1 MQRCPLLAFAL
12 LLLATA
18 ASSQQLQPSSK
29 SSAGP
34 DQTKP
39 MVSFDVNAMDKSVDP
54 CNDFYQYACG
64 NWVKNNPIP
73 PDQPGWGRFDELHE
87 HNQMVL
93 RDILEKYSA
102 NDARRSSN
110 EQKIGDY
117 YASCMDEPAINA
129 KGLKPLQPVL
139 DRIAALKDKSQLPA
153 LMGYIHTNGVHALF
167 DFGSEPDAKDSHT
180 EIAGT
185 DQGGLGLPDRD
196 YYLKADAKSVELRK
210 QYLEH
215 MTKMF
220 TLLGEKPDKA
230 AADANTVMKLETELA
245 KASMDRV
252 ERRDPN
258 KVYHKMSVAEL
269 QELSPAF
276 TWKEYFAN
284 IDTPTFSSLDVS
296 VPDFVKGMNQLV
308 QTASLD
314 EIKTYL
320 RWQAVRAGAKLL
332 SAPFVNENFNF
343 YSKTLTGAKELRPR
357 WKRCVQFTNGD
368 LGEALGQAYVA
379 EEFPPESKAA
389 ALKMVHELEAALK
402 TDISDLSWM
411 TPETRKQALEKL
423 AKVENKIG
431 YPDKWRD
438 YSKLTIVRGDA
449 LGNALRANEFE
460 FNRQLQKI
468 GKPVDRLEWGM
479 TPPTVN
485 AYYSDLENNINF
497 PAGILQPPFYD
508 PKIDEAVNFGAI
520 GAVIGHELTHG
531 FDDAGSQF
539 DADGNLH
546 DWWTP
551 KDREQ
556 FDSLE
561 SCFVNEY
568 DNFVAVGDVHER
580 GKLELGE
587 NTADNGGLRIAHIAM
602 LDVLAGNAE
611 KPIDGYTPAQRFF
624 VGWGQIW
631 CENYTPEYA
640 RLIAQNNEHAL
651 SKFRVNGVVSN
662 MPEFQK
668 AFGCKADAPMVRKP
682 ACRTW

>member
-1 MQRCPLLAFAL
+1 MRRFCLVVCALVLAAM
-12 LLLATA
+12 A
-18 ASSQQLQPSSK
+18 APAQQPPQPQNSSPAPSQPK
-29 SSAGP
+29 AP
-34 DQTKP
+34 
-39 MVSFDVNAMDKSVDP
+39 VSFDVNAMDKSANP
-54 CNDFYQYACG
+54 CDDFFQYSCG
-64 NWVKNNPIP
+64 NWLKNNSIP
-73 PDQPGWGRFDELHE
+73 ADQPAWGRFNELQE
-87 HNQMVL
+87 HNQYVL
-93 RDILEKYSA
+93 RGILEKYSA
-102 NDARRSSN
+102 NDPKRTSN

-117 YASCMDEPAINA
+117 YSSCMDESGINA
-129 KGLKPLQPVL
+129 KGLTTLKPVL
-139 DRIAALKDKSQLPA
+139 DRIDALKDKSQLPA
-153 LMGYIHTNGVHALF
+153 LMGYLHSNGVRALF
-167 DFGSEPDAKDSHT
+167 DFGSEPDAKDSRM

-196 YYLKADAKSVELRK
+196 YYLKTDAKSVELRDD
-210 QYLEH
+210 YIGH

-220 TLLGEKPDKA
+220 ALLGESPDKA
-230 AADANTVMKLETELA
+230 AADAKAVINLETELA

-252 ERRDPN
+252 ERRDPT
-258 KVYHKMSVAEL
+258 KVYHKMTTAQL

-284 IDTPTFSSLDVS
+284 IDTPGFTSLDVS

-308 QTASLD
+308 QTASLED
-314 EIKTYL
+314 IKTYL
-320 RWQAVRAGAKLL
+320 RWHAVHSGAQLL
-332 SAPFVNENFNF
+332 PTPFVEENFAF
-343 YSKTLTGAKELRPR
+343 YGKTLTGAKELQPR
-357 WKRCVQFTNGD
+357 WKRCVRFTNGD
-368 LGEALGQAYVA
+368 LGEALGQSYVA
-379 EEFPPESKAA
+379 EAFPPESKAA
-389 ALKMVHELEAALK
+389 ALKMVHEIEAALK
-402 TDISDLSWM
+402 SDITELSWM
-411 TPETRKQALEKL
+411 TPETKKQALEKL
-423 AKVENKIG
+423 AKVEDKIG

-449 LGNALRANEFE
+449 LGNSLRANEFE

-468 GKPVDRLEWGM
+468 GKPVDRAEWGM

-508 PKIDEAVNFGAI
+508 PKIDDAVIFGAI

-546 DWWTP
+546 NWWTP

-561 SCFVNEY
+561 ACFVNEY
-568 DNFVAVGDVHER
+568 DNFVAVDDIHAR

-587 NTADNGGLRIAHIAM
+587 NTADNGGLRIAHMAL
-602 LDVLAGNAE
+602 LDVLVNNPE
-611 KPIDGYTPAQRFF
+611 KPLDGFTPEQQFF

-631 CENYTPEYA
+631 CENYRPEFA
-640 RLIAQNNEHAL
+640 RLLAQTNEHAL
-651 SKFRVNGVVSN
+651 GKFRVNGVVGN

-668 AFGCKADAPMVRKP
+668 AFGCKADAPMVHKP
-682 ACRTW
+682 ACRSW

>member
-1 MQRCPLLAFAL
+1 MRRLSPLACLLVVTALAAVGQSQNS
-12 LLLATA
+12 APA
-18 ASSQQLQPSSK
+18 ADQP
-29 SSAGP
+29 
-34 DQTKP
+34 KP

-64 NWVKNNPIP
+64 NWIKNNPIP
-73 PDQPGWGRFDELHE
+73 ADQPSWGRFNELHE
-87 HNQMVL
+87 HNQIVL
-93 RDILEKYSA
+93 RSILEKYSPD
-102 NDARRSSN
+102 DAKRSAN

-117 YASCMDEPAINA
+117 YVSCMDEAGINA
-129 KGLKPLQPVL
+129 KGLSTLKPVL
-139 DRIAALKDKSQLPA
+139 DRIDALQDKSQLPA
-153 LMGYIHTNGVHALF
+153 LMGYLHSNGVHALF
-167 DFGSEPDAKDSHT
+167 DFGSEPDAKDSRT

-196 YYLKADAKSVELRK
+196 YYLKDDAKSVELRN
-210 QYLEH
+210 QYVGH

-220 TLLGEKPDKA
+220 ALLGEPPDKA
-230 AADANTVMKLETELA
+230 AADAKTVLNLETELA

-252 ERRDPN
+252 ERRDPT
-258 KVYHKMSVAEL
+258 KVYHKMTTAQL

-284 IDTPTFSSLDVS
+284 IDTPSFSSLNVS
-296 VPDFVKGMNQLV
+296 VPDFVKGMNQTV

-314 EIKTYL
+314 DIKTYL
-320 RWQAVRAGAKLL
+320 RWHAVHSGAQLL
-332 SAPFVNENFNF
+332 PTPFVEENFAF
-343 YSKTLTGAKELRPR
+343 FGKTLTGAKQLRPR
-357 WKRCVQFTNGD
+357 WKRCVQFTNAD
-368 LGEALGQAYVA
+368 LGEALGQSYVA

-402 TDISDLSWM
+402 ADITELSWM
-411 TPETRKQALEKL
+411 TPETKKQALEKL

-438 YSKLTIVRGDA
+438 YSKLNIIRGDA
-449 LGNALRANEFE
+449 LGNSLRANEFE

-468 GKPVDRLEWGM
+468 GNPVDRQEWGM

-508 PKIDEAVNFGAI
+508 PKIDPAVNLGAI

-546 DWWTP
+546 NWWTP

-568 DNFVAVGDVHER
+568 DKFVAVDDVHER

-587 NTADNGGLRIAHIAM
+587 NTADNGGLRISHMAL
-602 LDVLAGNAE
+602 LDVLANSPE
-611 KPIDGYTPAQRFF
+611 KPTDGFTPEQRFF

-631 CENYTPEYA
+631 CESERPEFA
-640 RLIAQNNEHAL
+640 RLIAQTNEHAL
-651 SKFRVNGVVSN
+651 GRFRVNGVVGN

-668 AFGCKADAPMVRKP
+668 AFSCKADAPMVRNP
-682 ACRTW
+682 PCRTW